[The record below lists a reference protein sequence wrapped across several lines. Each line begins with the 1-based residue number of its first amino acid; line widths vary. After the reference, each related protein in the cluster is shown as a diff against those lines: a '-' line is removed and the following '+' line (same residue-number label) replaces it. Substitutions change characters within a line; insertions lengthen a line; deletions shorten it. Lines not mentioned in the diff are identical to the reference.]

1 MNLQSKLSVLFLIHI
16 QSCST
21 EVCAKEFKAFDQ
33 LDSVEPAW
41 AQKIPKD
48 RYPCFC
54 DPPPATYNEQRVT
67 RYRFESSLV
76 DVITPS
82 TYESI
87 AIMNILRSKLKQ
99 TTTGLNF
106 SDQLCCEVKYRVT
119 DENRLVGF
127 VVRNLSEDKP
137 FNAAVFHAIY
147 LVCNHEAPQTAEKKT
162 SQREYRFFFTPKDV
176 FLEDPYPDQA
186 NQRKAL
192 GPLRIQ
198 ETKGSSE
205 MMRTLG
211 RGFKKPQNDH
221 NYDIKKFLNG
231 DSNRFDGYDSV
242 PY

>member
-1 MNLQSKLSVLFLIHI
+1 MNLRSKLAVLFLIHI

-21 EVCAKEFKAFDQ
+21 DAFAKELKTFDQ
-33 LDSVEPAW
+33 LESVEPAW

-67 RYRFESSLV
+67 RYKFESSQI

-87 AIMNILRSKLKQ
+87 AMMNILRSKLKQ

-106 SDQLCCEVKYRVT
+106 TDKLCCEVQYRVT

-127 VVRNLSEDKP
+127 VVRNVSEDKP
-137 FNAAVFHAIY
+137 FNAAVFQAIY
-147 LVCNHEAPQTAEKKT
+147 LSCNHETPYTSEKRT
-162 SQREYRFFFTPKDV
+162 SQREYRFFLTPKDV

-186 NQRKAL
+186 NQRKVL

-198 ETKGSSE
+198 ETKG
-205 MMRTLG
+205 
-211 RGFKKPQNDH
+211 
-221 NYDIKKFLNG
+221 
-231 DSNRFDGYDSV
+231 
-242 PY
+242 